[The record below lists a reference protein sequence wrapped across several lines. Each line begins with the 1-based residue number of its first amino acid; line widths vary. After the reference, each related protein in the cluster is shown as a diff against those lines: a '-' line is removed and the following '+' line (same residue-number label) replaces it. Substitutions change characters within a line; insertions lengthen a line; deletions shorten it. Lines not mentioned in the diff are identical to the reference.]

1 MGSVCGERT
10 DKRMTPLLS
19 QRPRADRAFERMY
32 KRHVLDVYRYAL
44 VVLPTP
50 QDAEDVTQ
58 TTFLNAYRA
67 FQDGERPKAQR
78 NWLMGIAHKVCRRRF
93 RQSAR
98 GFEEVEL
105 HDAAVAAVPDE
116 EGPTAQDIRRA
127 LGRLDFN
134 QRAALVMREVEG
146 RSYQEIAELLERSAN
161 DVETIVF
168 RARRA
173 LREELEGSL
182 TCHEA
187 ERAVSRHLDGLLRR
201 SERAS
206 LREHLR
212 ECGDCAEFARSQ
224 DSQRTALRRYAMVP
238 LPSSLASFFT
248 TSDAVEDTPGER
260 RKFSPSSESF

>member
-1 MGSVCGERT
+1 
-10 DKRMTPLLS
+10 MTALLS
-19 QRPRADRAFERMY
+19 QRPRADRAFERLY

-67 FQDGERPKAQR
+67 FKGGERHKAPR
-78 NWLMGIAHKVCRRRF
+78 NWLMGIAHEVCRRRF
-93 RQSAR
+93 RQTAR
-98 GFEEVEL
+98 GYEEVEL
-105 HDAAVAAVPDE
+105 HDAAVAAVREE

-134 QRAALVMREVEG
+134 ERAALVMREVEG
-146 RSYQEIAELLERSAN
+146 RPYQEIAEVLEHSVN
-161 DVETIVF
+161 EVETLVF

-187 ERAVSRHLDGLLRR
+187 ERAVSRQLDGLLTR

-206 LREHLR
+206 LRQHLG
-212 ECGDCAEFARSQ
+212 ECEDCSDFARGQ
-224 DSQRTALRRYAMVP
+224 DNQRTALRRYAMVP
-238 LPSSLASFFT
+238 LPSTLASFFAAGAA
-248 TSDAVEDTPGER
+248 DDEDTSQER

>member
-1 MGSVCGERT
+1 
-10 DKRMTPLLS
+10 MTALLS
-19 QRPRADRAFERMY
+19 QRPRADRAFERIY

-50 QDAEDVTQ
+50 EDAEDVTQ

-67 FQDGERPKAQR
+67 FKGGDRPKAQR
-78 NWLMGIAHKVCRRRF
+78 KWLLGIAHEVCKQRF
-93 RQSAR
+93 RRSAR

-105 HDAAVAAVPDE
+105 HDTAVAAVPDE
-116 EGPTAQDIRRA
+116 EGPTPQDIRRA

-134 QRAALVMREVEG
+134 ERAALVMREVEG
-146 RSYQEIAELLERSAN
+146 RSYQEIAEMLEHSVSE
-161 DVETIVF
+161 VETLVF

-187 ERAVSRHLDGLLRR
+187 ERAVSRQLDGLLSR

-206 LREHLR
+206 LRQHLG
-212 ECGDCAEFARSQ
+212 ECEDCADFARSQ

-248 TSDAVEDTPGER
+248 TSISDEDAAPER
-260 RKFSPSSESF
+260 RKFSGSPESF

>member
-1 MGSVCGERT
+1 
-10 DKRMTPLLS
+10 
-19 QRPRADRAFERMY
+19 MY

-67 FQDGERPKAQR
+67 FTGGERPKAQR
-78 NWLMGIAHKVCRRRF
+78 KWLMGIAHEVCRRRF
-93 RQSAR
+93 RQTAR

-105 HDAAVAAVPDE
+105 HDAAVTAVPDE
-116 EGPTAQDIRRA
+116 EGPTPQDIRRA

-134 QRAALVMREVEG
+134 ERAALVMREVEG
-146 RSYQEIAELLERSAN
+146 RSYQEIAEVLQHSVNE
-161 DVETIVF
+161 VETLVF

-187 ERAVSRHLDGLLRR
+187 ERALSRQLDGLLPR

-206 LREHLR
+206 LRQHLS
-212 ECGDCAEFARSQ
+212 ECEDCADFARSQ

-248 TSDAVEDTPGER
+248 TGGPDEDAPQER

>member
-1 MGSVCGERT
+1 
-10 DKRMTPLLS
+10 
-19 QRPRADRAFERMY
+19 MY

-67 FQDGERPKAQR
+67 FKGGERPKAQR
-78 NWLMGIAHKVCRRRF
+78 NWLMGIAHEVCRRRF
-93 RQSAR
+93 RQTAR
-98 GFEEVEL
+98 GYEEVEL
-105 HDAAVAAVPDE
+105 HDAAVPEE

-134 QRAALVMREVEG
+134 ERAALVMREVEG
-146 RSYQEIAELLERSAN
+146 RSYQEIAEVLEHSVN
-161 DVETIVF
+161 EVETLVF

-187 ERAVSRHLDGLLRR
+187 ERAVSRQLDGLLPR

-206 LREHLR
+206 LRQHLR
-212 ECGDCAEFARSQ
+212 ECEDCSDFARSQ

-248 TSDAVEDTPGER
+248 AGAADDEDTSQER
-260 RKFSPSSESF
+260 RKFSPSPESF

>member
-1 MGSVCGERT
+1 
-10 DKRMTPLLS
+10 MTALLS
-19 QRPRADRAFERMY
+19 QRPRADRAFERIY

-50 QDAEDVTQ
+50 EDAEDVTQ

-67 FQDGERPKAQR
+67 FKAGQRPKAQR
-78 NWLMGIAHKVCRRRF
+78 NWLMGIAHEVCRQRF
-93 RQSAR
+93 RQTAR

-116 EGPTAQDIRRA
+116 EGPTPRDIRRA

-134 QRAALVMREVEG
+134 ERAALVMREVEG
-146 RSYQEIAELLERSAN
+146 RPYQAIAEVLEHSVN
-161 DVETIVF
+161 DVETLVF

-182 TCHEA
+182 TCHDA
-187 ERAVSRHLDGLLRR
+187 ERALSRQLDGLLPR
-201 SERAS
+201 SERAF
-206 LREHLR
+206 LQQHLD
-212 ECGDCAEFARSQ
+212 ECDDCADFARSQ
-224 DSQRTALRRYAMVP
+224 DRQRTALRRYAMVS

-248 TSDAVEDTPGER
+248 TGAADEDTSEEQH
-260 RKFSPSSESF
+260 KFSPSPESL

>member
-1 MGSVCGERT
+1 
-10 DKRMTPLLS
+10 MTALLS
-19 QRPRADRAFERMY
+19 QRPRADRAFERIY
-32 KRHVLDVYRYAL
+32 TRHVLDVYRYAL

-67 FQDGERPKAQR
+67 FKSGELPKAQR
-78 NWLMGIAHKVCRRRF
+78 KWLLGIAHEVCRQRF
-93 RQSAR
+93 RLS
-98 GFEEVEL
+98 GLEEVEL

-116 EGPTAQDIRRA
+116 EGPTPQDIRRA

-134 QRAALVMREVEG
+134 ERAPLVMREVEG
-146 RSYQEIAELLERSAN
+146 RSYQEIAEMLERSVSE
-161 DVETIVF
+161 VEVLVF

-182 TCHEA
+182 TCHQA
-187 ERAVSRHLDGLLRR
+187 ERAVYRQLDGLLSR

-206 LREHLR
+206 LRQHLG
-212 ECGDCAEFARSQ
+212 ECEDCADFARSQ

-248 TSDAVEDTPGER
+248 TSTSDEDAAPER
-260 RKFSPSSESF
+260 RKFSASPESF

>member
-1 MGSVCGERT
+1 
-10 DKRMTPLLS
+10 MTALLS
-19 QRPRADRAFERMY
+19 QRPRADRAFERLY

-67 FQDGERPKAQR
+67 FKGGERPKAPR
-78 NWLMGIAHKVCRRRF
+78 NWLMGIAHEVCRRRF
-93 RQSAR
+93 RQTAR
-98 GFEEVEL
+98 GYEEVEL
-105 HDAAVAAVPDE
+105 HDTAVAAVDE

-127 LGRLDFN
+127 LGRLDFDE
-134 QRAALVMREVEG
+134 RAALVMREVEG
-146 RSYQEIAELLERSAN
+146 RSYQEIAEVLEHSVN
-161 DVETIVF
+161 EVETLVF

-187 ERAVSRHLDGLLRR
+187 ERAVSHQLDGLLPR

-206 LREHLR
+206 LRQHLR
-212 ECGDCAEFARSQ
+212 ECEDCADFARSQ
-224 DSQRTALRRYAMVP
+224 DNQRTALRRYAMVP

-248 TSDAVEDTPGER
+248 AGAADAEDTSQEG
-260 RKFSPSSESF
+260 RKFSPSPESF

>member
-1 MGSVCGERT
+1 
-10 DKRMTPLLS
+10 MTVLIS
-19 QRPRADRAFERMY
+19 QRPRADRAFERLY

-67 FQDGERPKAQR
+67 FKGGERPKAQR
-78 NWLMGIAHKVCRRRF
+78 NWLMGIAHDVCRRRF
-93 RQSAR
+93 RQTAR

-116 EGPTAQDIRRA
+116 EGPTPQDIRRA

-134 QRAALVMREVEG
+134 ERAALVMREVEG
-146 RSYQEIAELLERSAN
+146 RSYQEIAEVLEHSIN
-161 DVETIVF
+161 EVETLVF

-182 TCHEA
+182 TCHQA
-187 ERAVSRHLDGLLRR
+187 EHALSRQLDGVLPR
-201 SERAS
+201 SERAP
-206 LREHLR
+206 LRQHLN
-212 ECGDCAEFARSQ
+212 ECEDCADFGRSQ
-224 DSQRTALRRYAMVP
+224 DNQRTALRRYAMVP
-238 LPSSLASFFT
+238 LPSSLASFFAAGAA
-248 TSDAVEDTPGER
+248 DDEDTSQER